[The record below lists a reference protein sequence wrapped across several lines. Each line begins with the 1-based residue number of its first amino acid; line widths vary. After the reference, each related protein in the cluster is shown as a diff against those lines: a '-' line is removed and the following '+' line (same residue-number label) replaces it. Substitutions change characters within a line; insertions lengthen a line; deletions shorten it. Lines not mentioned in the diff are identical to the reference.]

1 LLGFEDTS
9 KPEVI
14 ELSWRILHREFT
26 KFGIHLQKTV
36 KDNIQHG
43 HDRDIRDL
51 LVFLL
56 DFERSGGPEKIAHT
70 ILAAASIPIIPI
82 IGKEYQM
89 VNPLPQIKAMA
100 EKNIPKLRFR
110 NEQEEENQGKYLDSS
125 FEEPR
130 SPLISEDRPESLDLT
145 SRSFN
150 ETYRDHYPFRPH
162 NPYHSLNAQRI

>member
-43 HDRDIRDL
+43 NDRDIRDL

-56 DFERSGGPEKIAHT
+56 DFERSGGPEKIPHT
-70 ILAAASIPIIPI
+70 IFAAASIPIIPI

-89 VNPLPQIKAMA
+89 VNPLPQIKSMA
-100 EKNIPKLRFR
+100 EKNIHKQRFR
-110 NEQEEENQGKYLDSS
+110 NEQEEENDGKYLESC

-150 ETYRDHYPFRPH
+150 ETYRDHYLFRPH